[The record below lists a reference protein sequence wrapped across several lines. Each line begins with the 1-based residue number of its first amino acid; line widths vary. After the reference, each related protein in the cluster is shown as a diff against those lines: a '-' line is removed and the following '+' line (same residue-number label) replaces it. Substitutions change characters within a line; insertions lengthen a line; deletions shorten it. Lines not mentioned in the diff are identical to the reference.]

1 MESVLYQRRYN
12 EFTQAQKIHNSVVLS
27 NLRLCRQVQQLREVL
42 SIVATVTND
51 QHAVNF
57 IEECDLA
64 LQTLSKEEDKQFV
77 KENIDF
83 DFNIYF
89 DDSVEIWIDTL
100 RGLNFSDAHNKFL
113 FLLEPE
119 PISGLKQMY
128 KSAFEYLQISI
139 LRLLLLQNHFY
150 FYRALQQQQKFSQIF
165 TWDTSILREC
175 KHSTLF
181 EHGGV

>member
-1 MESVLYQRRYN
+1 MR
-12 EFTQAQKIHNSVVLS
+12 LS
-27 NLRLCRQVQQLREVL
+27 DFKLCRQTQQLREVL
-42 SIVATVTND
+42 SIVASVTND

-83 DFNIYF
+83 DFDIYF

-100 RGLNFSDAHNKFL
+100 RGLNSSSAHNKFL

-128 KSAFEYLQISI
+128 RSVSVTFPNFSLSI
-139 LRLLLLQNHFY
+139 LPTTKLLSFD
-150 FYRALQQQQKFSQIF
+150 RALQRQHKFNQIF
-165 TWDTSILREC
+165 TWDVSILKQCR
-175 KHSTLF
+175 HSTLF
-181 EHGGV
+181 EHGGASFV